1 MPSPTTRKT
10 PVAAARAST
19 RLFRLRCRI
28 IHAADVLE
36 PLLQAEP
43 IEAPNRQ
50 CCEDADA
57 LMQHPVGI
65 LERQGD
71 FGGGTLCSAR
81 IGNAPMRRHR
91 LPRPHRT
98 AFAGRVVADGESE
111 IERGRT
117 GLGEFIPGLRTKRRG
132 VVVQALQEPNGMWVH
147 LPVGVA
153 TGAASA
159 EFSLP
164 KLVQDGL

>member
-1 MPSPTTRKT
+1 MPFPTIRRTR
-10 PVAAARAST
+10 VAAARAST
-19 RLFRLRCRI
+19 RLFRLRCHI

-43 IEAPNRQ
+43 VEAPNRP
-50 CCEDADA
+50 CWGNSDA

-71 FGGGTLCSAR
+71 FGGGTLCFGR
-81 IGNAPMRRHR
+81 IGNAPMRRDR

-111 IERGRT
+111 I
-117 GLGEFIPGLRTKRRG
+117 
-132 VVVQALQEPNGMWVH
+132 
-147 LPVGVA
+147 
-153 TGAASA
+153 
-159 EFSLP
+159 
-164 KLVQDGL
+164 

>member
-1 MPSPTTRKT
+1 MPFPTIRKT
-10 PVAAARAST
+10 RVAAARAST

-65 LERQGD
+65 LERHGG
-71 FGGGTLCSAR
+71 FGGGALVF
-81 IGNAPMRRHR
+81 RRVR
-91 LPRPHRT
+91 
-98 AFAGRVVADGESE
+98 
-111 IERGRT
+111 
-117 GLGEFIPGLRTKRRG
+117 KRRTRPAS
-132 VVVQALQEPNGMWVH
+132 VPPAPPDT
-147 LPVGVA
+147 LP
-153 TGAASA
+153 
-159 EFSLP
+159 
-164 KLVQDGL
+164 